1 MTLSL
6 VGFAILMFIAF
17 LGFPLGF
24 AMMLVGFVGFA
35 IVRGTGPALVTATT
49 TVTARTS
56 IRSGPHWSSRPNA
69 RRSCSGRTAVRSR
82 SD

>member
-6 VGFAILMFIAF
+6 IGFAVLLVIAF

-35 IVRGTGPALVTATT
+35 YVRGIDPALTRAALTD
-49 TVTARTS
+49 
-56 IRSGPHWSSRPNA
+56 IIQ
-69 RRSCSGRTAVRSR
+69 RRIPER
-82 SD
+82 